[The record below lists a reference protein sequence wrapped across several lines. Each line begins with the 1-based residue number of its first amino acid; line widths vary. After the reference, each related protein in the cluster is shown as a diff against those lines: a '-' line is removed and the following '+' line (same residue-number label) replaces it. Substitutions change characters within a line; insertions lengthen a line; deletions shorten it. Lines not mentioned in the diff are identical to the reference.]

1 MPGLQFLAASLSVL
15 LIAGAFA
22 LLGYIIVKLKTRS
35 PYSKSTF
42 EAIWEIEKVVL
53 ETTDFDEATHKVVN
67 IILTQLGYLKYGY
80 QVIVLTLLDQQ
91 KGVLKRI
98 AISETEAA
106 GKFLKASPIPF
117 QNIEIP
123 LTSNENLSVKA
134 ISDKQIKVTDKVA
147 DVLYPALSRKWV
159 EDFQKQLGIKTS
171 IVFPVTAKEKVL
183 GALIFSLNKE
193 RSLMKPEEWTILES
207 FVGSVGIAL
216 DNALLFKSL
225 KSTTEQLAFA
235 NTRLKELDK
244 LKDDFVS
251 VASHE
256 LRTPMT
262 AIKSY
267 LWMGLNKYGKLPTQA
282 KSDLK
287 SNGQTKLPEDLQKYM
302 SRAYISVERLINLV
316 NDMLNISRIESG
328 RIALRLTDVDLVQLA
343 NDVIDEVK
351 AKAAEKDIKL
361 KLNVHIYPKVLADP
375 DKIHEVYLN
384 LIGNALKFTPTG
396 GTVTVDFKEKLPF
409 IYVSIT
415 DTGVGI
421 HKEDISRLFTKFG
434 RLDNSYVA
442 SASSGGTGLGLFI
455 SKSLVEIHK
464 GTILAT
470 SEGENRGTTF
480 TFSLPIIGTEIA
492 TKLHHDA
499 PQETAD
505 TKDLEKTSVNVI

>member
-1 MPGLQFLAASLSVL
+1 MSALQLLASNSALISIVASLILIGYL
-15 LIAGAFA
+15 LIFK
-22 LLGYIIVKLKTRS
+22 IKSRS

-67 IILTQLGYLKYGY
+67 IILTQLGYLNYGY
-80 QVIVLTLLDQQ
+80 QVIVLTLLDEE
-91 KGVLKRI
+91 KKVLKRI
-98 AISETEAA
+98 AISETESAK
-106 GKFLKASPIPF
+106 KFLKASPIPF

-134 ISDKQIKVTDKVA
+134 IQDKQIKVTDKVA
-147 DVLYPALSRKWV
+147 DVLYPALTREWV

-225 KSTTEQLAFA
+225 KTTTKQLAFA

-267 LWMGLNKYGKLPTQA
+267 LWMGLNKYGNLPAST
-282 KSDLK
+282 KTDLK
-287 SNGQTKLPEDLQKYM
+287 TKSKYKLPEDIQKYM

-328 RIALRLTDVDLVQLA
+328 RIALRLTDVDLIQLA
-343 NDVIDEVK
+343 NDVLDEVK
-351 AKAAEKDIKL
+351 AKAQEKDIKL
-361 KLNVHIYPKVLADP
+361 KLNVHIFPRVLADS

-384 LIGNALKFTPTG
+384 LIGNALKFTPNG

-421 HKEDISRLFTKFG
+421 HKEDLARLFTKFG

-442 SASSGGTGLGLFI
+442 SASSGGTGL
-455 SKSLVEIHK
+455 
-464 GTILAT
+464 
-470 SEGENRGTTF
+470 
-480 TFSLPIIGTEIA
+480 
-492 TKLHHDA
+492 
-499 PQETAD
+499 
-505 TKDLEKTSVNVI
+505 

>member
-267 LWMGLNKYGKLPTQA
+267 LWMALY
-282 KSDLK
+282 KSPQPLDSK
-287 SNGQTKLPEDLQKYM
+287 VRE
-302 SRAYISVERLINLV
+302 YITIAFNSTERLIRLV
-316 NDMLNISRIESG
+316 QDMLTVSRIEGKRLIFDLQRMDLIPLCEQVYNELKIKADEKHITLTFERNEIPYMVTVDKG
-328 RIALRLTDVDLVQLA
+328 RILEVLENLV
-343 NDVIDEVK
+343 
-351 AKAAEKDIKL
+351 
-361 KLNVHIYPKVLADP
+361 
-375 DKIHEVYLN
+375 
-384 LIGNALKFTPTG
+384 GNALKFTPEGGKISISLRKVDGMVETRISDTG
-396 GTVTVDFKEKLPF
+396 PGISKKDIALLFQKFSRLNQTD
-409 IYVSIT
+409 SIT
-415 DTGVGI
+415 T
-421 HKEDISRLFTKFG
+421 
-434 RLDNSYVA
+434 
-442 SASSGGTGLGLFI
+442 GTGLGLYIAKQVITLHNGKIWVESEVGHGSTFI
-455 SKSLVEIHK
+455 FTLPESKVKNE
-464 GTILAT
+464 
-470 SEGENRGTTF
+470 E
-480 TFSLPIIGTEIA
+480 
-492 TKLHHDA
+492 HH
-499 PQETAD
+499 E
-505 TKDLEKTSVNVI
+505 

>member
-1 MPGLQFLAASLSVL
+1 MPVLQFLLANSPIVLIIISLILGYL
-15 LIAGAFA
+15 LIF
-22 LLGYIIVKLKTRS
+22 KFKTRS

-91 KGVLKRI
+91 RGTLKRI

-106 GKFLKASPIPF
+106 SKFLKASPIPF

-134 ISDKQIKVTDKVA
+134 IQDKQIKVTDKVA
-147 DVLYPALSRKWV
+147 DVLYPALTREWV
-159 EDFQKQLGIKTS
+159 GDFQKQLGIKTS

-193 RSLMKPEEWTILES
+193 RSSIKQEEWAILES

-235 NTRLKELDK
+235 NNRLHELDK

-267 LWMGLNKYGKLPTQA
+267 LWVGLNKYGKIPESKQINSKPNA
-282 KSDLK
+282 KF
-287 SNGQTKLPEDLQKYM
+287 KLPEDLQRYI

-343 NDVIDEVK
+343 NEVLDEVK

-361 KLNVHIYPKVLADP
+361 KLNVHIFPKVLADP

-384 LIGNALKFTPTG
+384 LIGNALKFTPNG
-396 GTVTVDFKEKLPF
+396 GTVTVDFRQKDPF

-421 HKEDISRLFTKFG
+421 HKEDLDRLFTKFG

-455 SKSLVEIHK
+455 SKSLIEIHK
-464 GTILAT
+464 GSIMAT
-470 SEGENRGTTF
+470 SVGEGGGTTF
-480 TFSLPIIGTEIA
+480 TFSLPIVGTEIA
-492 TKLHHDA
+492 KKLHEEA